1 LLIFLRRSAH
11 FSTETEVNQRFGRNG
26 QLNEIPAK
34 ISTIYT
40 IYPTYPPYI
49 DHTKLPIYN
58 TSNKSQHKPGA
69 SISAY
74 FLTWSSTTTMTF
86 LTWSIY
92 HLEHYHLEH
101 YTIWSTTQP
110 GALQK
115 PEYIKASTSNQR
127 TALQV
132 FS

>member
-74 FLTWSSTTTMTF
+74 FFNLEQYNNNDF
-86 LTWSIY
+86 LN
-92 HLEHYHLEH
+92 LEHLPPGALPPGALHNLEH
-101 YTIWSTTQP
+101 YTTWSTT
-110 GALQK
+110 K
-115 PEYIKASTSNQR
+115 TR
-127 TALQV
+127 V
-132 FS
+132 H